1 MQYQNGEEFLNY
13 LNKNMH
19 LEDIVMHTAEK
30 SDTPVKKINKYM
42 LRLERIH
49 NMTKNNKHK
58 MNILKQLYY
67 DKYIIDE
74 LPESYIASQQK
85 IAREMGYGT
94 IEIAED
100 MKSKMLITIQKDQK
114 NSLDS
119 WIEYLCSDDAMYPM
133 WFKNYAFTGM
143 LKLGKFDKEKN
154 EFTKRTKTTVEP
166 YIDLNREVLAQV
178 YNTLSHQMEKNEL
191 TEIEEQA
198 LENGESFKKLYSY
211 YLKNAYSLEENS
223 EETSGVWIR
232 YDMGSDYH
240 PLWKSL
246 QGKNTGW
253 CTAGEEVAKSQL
265 ENGDFYIY
273 YTKDKNDEYNNPR
286 IAIRM
291 NGKEEIGEVRGISKN
306 QNLEANMEKILEEK
320 LNNFED
326 KDKYL
331 QKVKDMNMLT
341 TLEKKQKE
349 NIEFT
354 NAELRFLYEIEY
366 NIEGFGWEKD
376 PRIEEIK
383 KLRIRNNKK
392 DIATIYNIDEEK
404 IAIKVDDIKDETLV
418 FHGDLI
424 WNSKTVPTC
433 FSNLQF
439 IFGNADFRKLTSALN
454 LDSLKGIAG
463 DCYFNDLSN
472 SEGLDSLG
480 EIRGNANFSFLTETL
495 NLTSLEYVG
504 EDLDL
509 SNLKDS
515 KGLDSLIYIGGIA
528 YFPNLTS
535 AQDLSSLKYI
545 EGAAWFNS
553 LVSTNGLESL
563 EYIGDDAH
571 FEHITDAAG
580 LLSLEEINGDAWFY
594 RLSSAT
600 GLNSLKSIGRN
611 AYFSNLNYA
620 SDLESLECIDGHALF
635 DNLKTTDGLNS
646 LKKISGKVIANYVDF
661 EQLLLKNNSHYHK

>member
-58 MNILKQLYY
+58 MDILKQLYY

-178 YNTLSHQMEKNEL
+178 YNTLSHQMGKNEL
-191 TEIEEQA
+191 TEIEEEA
-198 LENGESFKKLYSY
+198 
-211 YLKNAYSLEENS
+211 
-223 EETSGVWIR
+223 
-232 YDMGSDYH
+232 
-240 PLWKSL
+240 
-246 QGKNTGW
+246 
-253 CTAGEEVAKSQL
+253 L

-291 NGKEEIGEVRGISKN
+291 NGKEEIGEVRGILKN

-320 LNNFED
+320 LNDFED

-341 TLEKKQKE
+341 ILEKKQKE
-349 NIEFT
+349 NMEFT

-383 KLRIRNNKK
+383 NLRNNKK

-418 FHGDLI
+418 FYGDLI

-454 LDSLKGIAG
+454 LNSLKGIAG
-463 DCYFNDLSN
+463 DCYFTDLSN

-480 EIRGNANFSFLTETL
+480 EIRGNANFSSLTETL

-515 KGLDSLIYIGGIA
+515 KGLDSLMYIGGIA

-545 EGAAWFNS
+545 EGAAWFPS

-620 SDLESLECIDGHALF
+620 SDLESLECIDGHAFF

>member
-58 MNILKQLYY
+58 MDILKQLYY

-74 LPESYIASQQK
+74 LPKSYIVSQQK

-178 YNTLSHQMEKNEL
+178 YNILSHQMGKNEL

-198 LENGESFKKLYSY
+198 LENGENFKKLYSY
-211 YLKNAYSLEENS
+211 YLRNAYNLEENS

-291 NGKEEIGEVRGISKN
+291 NGKEEIGEVRGISKD

-341 TLEKKQKE
+341 ILEKKQKE
-349 NIEFT
+349 NMEFT

-383 KLRIRNNKK
+383 NLRNNKK

-418 FHGDLI
+418 FYGDLI

-454 LDSLKGIAG
+454 LNSLKGIAG
-463 DCYFNDLSN
+463 DCYFTDLSN
-472 SEGLDSLG
+472 SDGLNSLG
-480 EIRGNANFSFLTETL
+480 AITENADFSALTETL

-509 SNLKDS
+509 PNLKDS
-515 KGLDSLIYIGGIA
+515 KGLDSLLYVGGSA
-528 YFPNLTS
+528 YFSNLTS
-535 AQDLSSLKYI
+535 AQGLSSLKCI
-545 EGAAWFNS
+545 EGSAWFNS

-563 EYIGDDAH
+563 EYIGDAAH

>member
-1 MQYQNGEEFLNY
+1 M
-13 LNKNMH
+13 
-19 LEDIVMHTAEK
+19 
-30 SDTPVKKINKYM
+30 
-42 LRLERIH
+42 
-49 NMTKNNKHK
+49 
-58 MNILKQLYY
+58 
-67 DKYIIDE
+67 
-74 LPESYIASQQK
+74 
-85 IAREMGYGT
+85 
-94 IEIAED
+94 
-100 MKSKMLITIQKDQK
+100 
-114 NSLDS
+114 
-119 WIEYLCSDDAMYPM
+119 
-133 WFKNYAFTGM
+133 
-143 LKLGKFDKEKN
+143 
-154 EFTKRTKTTVEP
+154 EP

-178 YNTLSHQMEKNEL
+178 YNTLSHQMGKNEL

-211 YLKNAYSLEENS
+211 YLRNAYNLEENS

-291 NGKEEIGEVRGISKN
+291 NGKEEIGEVRGISKD

-320 LNNFED
+320 LNDFED

-341 TLEKKQKE
+341 ILEKKQKE
-349 NIEFT
+349 NMEFT

-366 NIEGFGWEKD
+366 NIEDFGWEKD

-383 KLRIRNNKK
+383 KLRNNKK

-418 FHGDLI
+418 FYGDLI
-424 WNSKTVPTC
+424 WDSKTVPTC

-480 EIRGNANFSFLTETL
+480 EIRGNANFSSLTETL

-545 EGAAWFNS
+545 EGAAWFPS

-563 EYIGDDAH
+563 EYIGDAAH

>member
-58 MNILKQLYY
+58 MDILKQLYY

-178 YNTLSHQMEKNEL
+178 YNTLSHQMGKNEL

-211 YLKNAYSLEENS
+211 YLRNAYNLEENS

-291 NGKEEIGEVRGISKN
+291 NGKEEIGEVRGISKD

-320 LNNFED
+320 LNDFED

-341 TLEKKQKE
+341 ILEKKQKE
-349 NIEFT
+349 NMEFT

-383 KLRIRNNKK
+383 KLRNNKK

-404 IAIKVDDIKDETLV
+404 IAIKIDDIKDETLV
-418 FHGDLI
+418 FYGDLI

-454 LDSLKGIAG
+454 LDSL
-463 DCYFNDLSN
+463 
-472 SEGLDSLG
+472 G
-480 EIRGNANFSFLTETL
+480 EIRGNANFSSLTETL

-515 KGLDSLIYIGGIA
+515 KGLDSLMYIGGIA

-545 EGAAWFNS
+545 EGAAWFPS

-563 EYIGDDAH
+563 EYIGDAAH

>member
-154 EFTKRTKTTVEP
+154 E
-166 YIDLNREVLAQV
+166 
-178 YNTLSHQMEKNEL
+178 L

-211 YLKNAYSLEENS
+211 YLRNAYNLEENS

-291 NGKEEIGEVRGISKN
+291 NGKEEIGEVRGISKD

-320 LNNFED
+320 LNDFED

-341 TLEKKQKE
+341 ILEKKQKE
-349 NIEFT
+349 NMEFT

-383 KLRIRNNKK
+383 KLRNNKK

-480 EIRGNANFSFLTETL
+480 EIRGNANFSSLTETL

-545 EGAAWFNS
+545 EGAAWFPS